1 MTHHNMVHFLALTA
15 VTAHTWLNHPSPLA
29 ELDLVKLYSTPIFA
43 GVSSLTPI

>member
-15 VTAHTWLNHPSPLA
+15 ATAHTWLNHPSPLA
-29 ELDLVKLYSTPIFA
+29 ELDLIVLNSNFA